1 MRPAVKSFA
10 AFIGLPFPYD
20 FVDDGTVNLLDYLS
34 EERDICHERF
44 FVFGGTQKSLFGQK
58 F

>member
-1 MRPAVKSFA
+1 MRPAVKSFTTL
-10 AFIGLPFPYD
+10 IGILFPYN
-20 FVDDGTVNLLDYLS
+20 FVDDGAVNLLDYLS